1 MAGKSQ
7 THENA
12 VLNVMRGTTLTAFS
26 PYIGLLTAAP
36 TDTTTGTEAS
46 GGNYARQA
54 CTFGAPSGNPASMNN
69 SSAVTWSG
77 VTWSGTVVAWAIY
90 DAVSG
95 GAIRYWLSITSKTV
109 ASGDTVQFAGGTLI
123 VTED

>member
-12 VLNVMRGTTLTAFS
+12 VLNVMRGTTLTTFS

-36 TDTTTGTEAS
+36 TDTTGGTEAS
-46 GGNYARQA
+46 GGNYARQSV
-54 CTFGAPSGNPASMNN
+54 TFGAPSGNPASMSN
-69 SSAVTWSG
+69 SGLVTWAT
-77 VTWSGTVVAWAIY
+77 VTWTGTIVAWAIY
-90 DAVSG
+90 DALTV
-95 GAIRYWLSITSKTV
+95 GAIRYWLSITSKV
-109 ASGDTVQFAGGTLI
+109 VNSGDTVQFAIGALV